1 MSEEAQVMD
10 DAVVTLQYTL
20 RQINELINA
29 MNKPVQTPV
38 MAWANYINDIH
49 LQVGPQVQ
57 KLNEELESKDE
68 PAA

>member
-1 MSEEAQVMD
+1 MSEEAKVMD
-10 DAVVTLQYTL
+10 DAIVTLQYTL

-29 MNKPVQTPV
+29 MNRPTNTPV

-49 LQVGPQVQ
+49 MQVGPQVQ
-57 KLNEELESKDE
+57 KLNEELENKDE

>member
-1 MSEEAQVMD
+1 MSEESKVME

-20 RQINELINA
+20 RNVNELINA
-29 MNKPVQTPV
+29 MNRPMNTPV

-49 LQVGPQVQ
+49 LQVAPQVQ
-57 KLNEELESKDE
+57 KLNEELETKDE

>member
-1 MSEEAQVMD
+1 MSEEAKVMD
-10 DAVVTLQYTL
+10 DAIVTLQYTL

-29 MNKPVQTPV
+29 MNRPTNMPV
-38 MAWANYINDIH
+38 MMWANYINDIH

-57 KLNEELESKDE
+57 KLNEELGNKDE